1 MADKAS
7 GLGRVIVLVGITS
20 FVVTPAAASVEQQRA
35 RLQSRVEAVRQAL
48 RPLHQAP
55 PAALDGATLT
65 AQAANWNNWPK
76 WSKWSN
82 WANQ

>member
-1 MADKAS
+1 MANKAS
-7 GLGRVIVLVGITS
+7 GFGRVITLLSITS
-20 FVVTPAAASVEQQRA
+20 MAAAPAVANVA
-35 RLQSRVEAVRQAL
+35 RERELLQSRVDAVRQAL
-48 RPLHQAP
+48 HSGQGITAP
-55 PAALDGATLT
+55 PVATLT